1 MTYALLMPNSGD
13 LSLCSVLK
21 PLLSAYKNMGIH
33 FPPFFFKGFP
43 SIQFLRKQTSLSS
56 SHIVYYGS
64 VFYIPLKSFINPF
77 TLLPADN
84 KKKMG
89 VKGRKKKKRGK
100 PLIYIALY
108 VKSIQLRKGNKKHHQ
123 KISYICF

>member
-1 MTYALLMPNSGD
+1 MF
-13 LSLCSVLK
+13 SLKTVAFSLQEYGH
-21 PLLSAYKNMGIH
+21 S
-33 FPPFFFKGFP
+33 FPPSFFKGFP

-89 VKGRKKKKRGK
+89 VKGRKEKKRGK
-100 PLIYIALY
+100 P
-108 VKSIQLRKGNKKHHQ
+108 K
-123 KISYICF
+123 FT